1 MNKKKMLA
9 VGLASLGIAGV
20 LGSGAALAE
29 TGSGSTLA
37 EKIATHFNLNK
48 DEVQKVLDQDRA
60 DHQADREKQYEER
73 LQKAVD
79 DKKITSEQRDKI
91 LAKHKELESY
101 FESQRDAMK
110 DKTPQERR
118 DAMKT
123 KMDEITQWEKDNNI
137 PAGYLHPGG
146 PGMGHGPGR
155 GKGMMHGGPDGNDP
169 APDVSP
175 SSQVQ

>member
-1 MNKKKMLA
+1 MNKKKVLA

-37 EKIATHFNLNK
+37 EKIASHFNLNK

-79 DKKITSEQRDKI
+79 DKKITSEPRDKI
-91 LAKHKELESY
+91 LAKQKELELY

-118 DAMKT
+118 PRWMRSRNGKKT
-123 KMDEITQWEKDNNI
+123 IISPLDICILVVQVWV
-137 PAGYLHPGG
+137 
-146 PGMGHGPGR
+146 MGLGVVR
-155 GKGMMHGGPDGNDP
+155 
-169 APDVSP
+169 A
-175 SSQVQ
+175 